1 MKNDDTFQI
10 ANLFHNG
17 SAGAEENC
25 VRITDNDDV
34 NITGNLKISTAGNG
48 IDFSATSD
56 ASGMSSELLD
66 DYEEGSWTPKIA
78 YYSGGGWPDATMT
91 NNGTVAFARYTKIG
105 RYVFI
110 CLQWNGFEVANSS
123 YAVMTGLPF
132 AGDGVGTVQVSYQNC
147 FTNSQLQSGLISN
160 NGAQFEFYRAGNN
173 WNAFRN
179 NVAGLYIYLSATYQ
193 TDT

>member
-1 MKNDDTFQI
+1 M
-10 ANLFHNG
+10 
-17 SAGAEENC
+17 
-25 VRITDNDDV
+25 
-34 NITGNLKISTAGNG
+34 
-48 IDFSATSD
+48 
-56 ASGMSSELLD
+56 
-66 DYEEGSWTPKIA
+66 
-78 YYSGGGWPDATMT
+78 
-91 NNGTVAFARYTKIG
+91 
-105 RYVFI
+105 
-110 CLQWNGFEVANSS
+110 QWNGFEVANSS
-123 YAVMTGLPF
+123 YAVLTGLPF